1 MPEPPSDQPDAGVNE
16 PGPVSAVPSTAEVRD
31 AVLLGASEWQTY
43 EPAAPP
49 PPTQRRVL
57 LPLALFFATCLST
70 YWVGTLE
77 FAPEKLAAVKDS
89 QLAQREPWQN
99 GLLYMAGVMS
109 ILLAHEM
116 GHFLQTVRHKIVS
129 SWPVFIPLP
138 FPPLGTM
145 GAVIFMQG
153 MKADRRQLFDIGIS
167 GPIAGL
173 FVAVPLAVYGMTT
186 SPAVDARTIA
196 PNQMASHFAVQF
208 PLLFQLLKDALRP
221 ELNQPYQTMIL
232 DPFLMAGWVGM
243 LITGLNMLPVSQL
256 DGGHVIY
263 SLFRRRAHIIAR
275 AFLVVAI
282 AYVVFSDAH
291 IWTLMLI
298 LVILIG
304 ADHPPTADD
313 RAPLGPVRWAIG
325 IASLAI
331 PILCFPPQGIIM
343 PR

>member
-1 MPEPPSDQPDAGVNE
+1 
-16 PGPVSAVPSTAEVRD
+16 
-31 AVLLGASEWQTY
+31 
-43 EPAAPP
+43 
-49 PPTQRRVL
+49 
-57 LPLALFFATCLST
+57 LST

-77 FAPEKLAAVKDS
+77 FAPHKLQAVKDS
-89 QLAQREPWQN
+89 DLARREPWQN
-99 GLLYMAGVMS
+99 GLLYMASVMS

-116 GHFLQTVRHKIVS
+116 GHFLQTVRHKIAS
-129 SWPVFIPLP
+129 SLPMFIPLP

-186 SPAVDARTIA
+186 SPAVDVRRINVSDMA
-196 PNQMASHFAVQF
+196 PQFSVQF
-208 PLLFQLLKDALRP
+208 PLLFDVLQDTLRP
-221 ELNQPYQTMIL
+221 ELNQPYQVMIL

-243 LITGLNMLPVSQL
+243 LITGLNMLPISQL

-263 SLFRRRAHIIAR
+263 SLFRRRAHVIAR

-291 IWTLMLI
+291 IWTLMLV

-313 RAPLGPVRWAIG
+313 RVPLGPVRWAIG
-325 IASLAI
+325 IAALAI
-331 PILCFPPQGIIM
+331 PVLCFPPKGIIL
-343 PR
+343 PH